1 MQPASCAIARMQQSV
16 RRAGIVPIVRGGFG
30 LDDVLAIGDAM
41 LAAPVPLLE
50 VTLNTPNAYA
60 ALEALRTRCGAE
72 LAIGAGTVRTAAQ
85 VQRALDAGAQ
95 FLVAPN
101 LDPESVAL
109 ARARDSLLLPGVF
122 TATEEHTA
130 FQAGC
135 SMVKLFPCPDAA
147 YLKALRAPLNDME
160 FVPTGG
166 VDADNVGSYRRAGAA
181 AVGIG
186 SALIGAGRVDQA
198 DLIARARVLM
208 RNWIQAAE

>member
-1 MQPASCAIARMQQSV
+1 MQQSV
-16 RRAGIVPIVRGGFG
+16 RRAGLVPIVRGGFG
-30 LDDVLAIGDAM
+30 LEDVLAIGDAM
-41 LAAPVPLLE
+41 LAAPVQLLE
-50 VTLNTPNAYA
+50 ITLNTPNAYA
-60 ALEALRTRCGAE
+60 AIEVLRTRCGAE
-72 LAIGAGTVRTAAQ
+72 LTLGAGTVRTAAQ

-101 LDPESVAL
+101 WDPESAAL
-109 ARARDSLLLPGVF
+109 ARARGILLLPGVF
-122 TATEEHTA
+122 TATEAHTA

-166 VDADNVGSYRRAGAA
+166 VDADNIGSYRRAGAA

-198 DLIARARVLM
+198 ALIAQARVLM
-208 RNWIQAAE
+208 RNWSQAAAE